1 LLETYFDLELQAE
14 LLGSEADLAYRQR
27 LHQAIG
33 QVDLLPELHAA
44 LRSREGELQQA
55 RHEAARTRLELNQ
68 IQEELKQL
76 VLDDGQRQQ
85 LLDTR
90 NNELQSLQENIQ
102 ALQQELQPKVDN
114 LEQQLLTRE
123 KQLQDSRDDAQS
135 TLQQLHQLQEEQRLL
150 ILADH
155 QKQQLLDTSTQ
166 ELQSL
171 QGNIQA
177 LQQELQPRMDSMEIQ
192 HRTLE
197 KLLKETRED
206 AELTLL
212 QLQQAQ
218 EELEKLFLAD
228 QQKRQLV
235 EARDHELHNLRA
247 EHQALEQEL
256 QQKVTNLEQQ
266 VRTRDKQLQSTCENA
281 EITLFQLNEIQ
292 EELEQLFL
300 VDHQK
305 QQLLD
310 NSTQE
315 LQNLQGELE
324 ALQQELQLKDA
335 NLEKQLQIRDREL
348 REARDDSELT
358 LLQLHQVQ
366 EELERYFMQTR
377 AQSQLVEA
385 QTDQLNRT
393 KRVLAKF
400 AMSDLSP
407 GVDVAAVAVEVL
419 PAADPSGQHPSLQ
432 VQALLDTY
440 ASSLERAN
448 ELIAKAMRR

>member
-1 LLETYFDLELQAE
+1 
-14 LLGSEADLAYRQR
+14 
-27 LHQAIG
+27 
-33 QVDLLPELHAA
+33 VD
-44 LRSREGELQQA
+44 
-55 RHEAARTRLELNQ
+55 
-68 IQEELKQL
+68 
-76 VLDDGQRQQ
+76 
-85 LLDTR
+85 
-90 NNELQSLQENIQ
+90 
-102 ALQQELQPKVDN
+102 
-114 LEQQLLTRE
+114 
-123 KQLQDSRDDAQS
+123 
-135 TLQQLHQLQEEQRLL
+135 
-150 ILADH
+150 
-155 QKQQLLDTSTQ
+155 
-166 ELQSL
+166 
-171 QGNIQA
+171 
-177 LQQELQPRMDSMEIQ
+177 
-192 HRTLE
+192 
-197 KLLKETRED
+197 
-206 AELTLL
+206 
-212 QLQQAQ
+212 
-218 EELEKLFLAD
+218 
-228 QQKRQLV
+228 
-235 EARDHELHNLRA
+235 ARDQELHNLRA

-419 PAADPSGQHPSLQ
+419 PAADPSSLQ